1 MMSPKLFSE
10 QKELSDV
17 NLLNSIEELADK
29 ISNNELLVADFP
41 QTVAPGCI
49 SSVLFE
55 PSTAAG
61 NFVYRRFRIRPVV
74 ADLVASLA
82 GLGPDRSAA
91 R

>member
-17 NLLNSIEELADK
+17 NLLNSIEVLADK
-29 ISNNELLVADFP
+29 IFNNELLVADFP
-41 QTVAPGCI
+41 QTVAPDGI
-49 SSVLFE
+49 SSVFE

-61 NFVYRRFRIRPVV
+61 NYVYRRFRIRPVV